1 MKIVKSLKESNLLI
15 KNTGKTIQNEG
26 KEQKGGFISMLSGA
40 SLCGNILAMEDVIR
54 AVKEAIMARE
64 DF

>member
-15 KNTGKTIQNEG
+15 KNTGETIQTEG

-40 SLCGNILAMEDVIR
+40 SLCGNILAMEDVI
-54 AVKEAIMARE
+54 
-64 DF
+64 